1 MQKTHI
7 IQYTWNTFQHAN
19 VFNFLIL
26 SSAFEIG
33 LKRFPFCEK
42 FNLVQC
48 KQLITVDTSWKLT
61 RGSFLLHN
69 NNIAKILHK
78 NINNSSIDN
87 NNNNNCNILSLLQSI
102 FKMYLLIEY
111 LGCGVLTWWTQKC
124 KLKRNISVFCCVV
137 QINSY
142 SAQEW
147 PIRLKT

>member
-1 MQKTHI
+1 MQHTSLIHCNVHS
-7 IQYTWNTFQHAN
+7 NTYLDEHVNNIDSTEHAHN
-19 VFNFLIL
+19 PIYLKYISACESVFYFLIL

-48 KQLITVDTSWKLT
+48 KQLITVNTSWKLT

-87 NNNNNCNILSLLQSI
+87 NNNNNNNCNILSLLQSI

-111 LGCGVLTWWTQKC
+111 LGCGVLTW
-124 KLKRNISVFCCVV
+124 
-137 QINSY
+137 
-142 SAQEW
+142 
-147 PIRLKT
+147 